1 MRKTEDD
8 EDFNIISKRNMSMEV
23 ELKELQQKYSEI
35 SVKFAEVEGER
46 QKLEMTLRNLNKY

>member
-35 SVKFAEVEGER
+35 SVKFAKVEGER